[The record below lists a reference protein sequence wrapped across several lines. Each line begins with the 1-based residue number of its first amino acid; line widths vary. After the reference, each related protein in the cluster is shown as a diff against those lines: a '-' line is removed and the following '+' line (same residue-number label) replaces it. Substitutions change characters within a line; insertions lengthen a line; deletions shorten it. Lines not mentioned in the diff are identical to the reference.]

1 MAMSERV
8 SQVLLGGRTTFPT
21 IRIADLE
28 IAPTIRQRLENDE
41 PSQPI
46 ADADELFLAAAC
58 AAGDRDAI
66 AIFERRYFTV
76 IRPALSAMAL
86 SRDELADIEQSLRIR
101 LFVAEPQVE
110 ANEPPRVVSYAGAG
124 QLGGLVRVAAV
135 RLGLNRLR
143 DRGRIQSD
151 DDGFERMISSADS
164 PDLQQLKVVHRDAMR
179 QAVADSIA
187 TLAPRQRT
195 LLRMTYVSGT
205 TIDGLAQ
212 IYGVH
217 RGTAARWVAQA
228 RDTLGATARRLLA
241 AKLGVAIADVD
252 DSLPLLESQLELSL
266 ERLLK
271 TNTDGSPLTR

>member
-28 IAPTIRQRLENDE
+28 ITPTIRQRLENDE

-101 LFVAEPQVE
+101 LFVAEPRVE

-143 DRGRIQSD
+143 DRGRIESD
-151 DDGFERMISSADS
+151 DDGFERMISSADA
-164 PDLQQLKVVHRDAMR
+164 PDLQHLKVVHRDAMR
-179 QAVADSIA
+179 QAFAESIA

-271 TNTDGSPLTR
+271 TNSDGSPLTR